1 MSDYIIAGLRVRM
14 NTWGR
19 TLAQAEPYAAQSA
32 GEPEIVVGGSA
43 EALQAAQPHLS
54 LDDCEYLTTG
64 GSFYRQLL
72 MHGGMLLH
80 ASAVVVDGFA
90 YLFSAPCG
98 TGKSTHTQMW
108 LRSFPGAY
116 ILNDDKPALRR
127 QDGRWYAYGTP
138 WSGKTSQNVNRRV
151 PLGGICVLTR
161 GPEDRIVPL
170 AGPQAIHALLD
181 QTARPAGPQP
191 RIQLLEL
198 LSSLLEE
205 VPVWKLECTPTQQAA
220 QVSREA
226 MEREAQR
233 RWGSN
238 GKL

>member
-19 TLAQAEPYAAQSA
+19 TLAQAEPYAAQNA
-32 GEPEIVVGGSA
+32 GEPDMVVCGSA
-43 EALQAAQPHLS
+43 EALRSMQRHLS

-80 ASAVVVDGFA
+80 ASAVVAEGRA

-98 TGKSTHTQMW
+98 TGKSTHTQLW
-108 LRSFPGAY
+108 LRAFPGAY

-127 QDGRWYAYGTP
+127 QAGRWYACGTP
-138 WSGKTSQNVNRRV
+138 WSGKTSQNVNTAV

-161 GPEDRIVPL
+161 APEDRIAPL
-170 AGPQAIHALLD
+170 PAPQAIHALLD

-205 VPVWKLECTPTQQAA
+205 VPVWKLECTPTEHAA
-220 QVSREA
+220 QVSRAA
-226 MEREAQR
+226 MEREAR
-233 RWGSN
+233 SRWGE
-238 GKL
+238 